1 MRNLRTFIINHV
13 SAMKLLAIL
22 ECQENLNKSGK
33 TFYRQAARGIIIGA
47 PTGEAA
53 VDRRLLLLY
62 SAKNG
67 DYKFPGGGV
76 MAHESFQQALE
87 REILE
92 ECGARLARIVGEFG
106 KVIEYDSPMDE
117 NYEVFKMDS
126 YYYLCEIE
134 AELSAPQFDAYE
146 QELGFSPVWV
156 DVDTAI
162 RTNTAILE
170 SNTLDQPRWTKRD
183 TWVLQLVKRRL
194 LS

>member
-1 MRNLRTFIINHV
+1 
-13 SAMKLLAIL
+13 MKLLTIL

-33 TFYRQAARGIIIGA
+33 TFYRRAVRGIIIGA
-47 PTGEAA
+47 PTGAA
-53 VDRRLLLLY
+53 AMDRKLLLIC

-67 DYKFPGGGV
+67 EYKFPGGGV
-76 MAHESFQQALE
+76 MAHESYQQALE

-106 KVIEYDSPMDE
+106 KVIEYDLPMDE
-117 NYEVFKMDS
+117 SYEVFKMDS

-156 DVDTAI
+156 DIDTAI
-162 RTNTAILE
+162 QTNIAILE
-170 SNTLDQPRWTKRD
+170 SDVLEQPPWTKRD
-183 TWVLQLVKRRL
+183 TWVLQLVKRQL
-194 LS
+194 FA